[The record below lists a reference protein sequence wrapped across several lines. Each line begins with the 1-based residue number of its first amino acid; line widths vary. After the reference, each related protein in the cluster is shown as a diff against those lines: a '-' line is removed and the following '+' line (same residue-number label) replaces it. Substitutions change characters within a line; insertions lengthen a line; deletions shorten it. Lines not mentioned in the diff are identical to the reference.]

1 MIEFH
6 VEPAEA
12 LRQILATVV
21 ELTKLRQDECKHLA
35 IENFAPELL
44 RNMLR
49 AYYADAGATITT
61 DCHIEPVMPIRPET
75 PAMATQRDV
84 LAVPQP
90 SDLDYVDPPITEQEL
105 RRGIRRGYS
114 RTSGTAK

>member
-6 VEPAEA
+6 VEPAEV

-44 RNMLR
+44 RNMLD
-49 AYYADAGATITT
+49 AYYAGGLVT
-61 DCHIEPVMPIRPET
+61 DTHIAPVMSLTPET
-75 PAMATQRDV
+75 PAVSTQRDV
-84 LAVPQP
+84 SAVPQP
-90 SDLDYVDPPITEQEL
+90 GDLDYVDPPITEQEF
-105 RRGIRRGYS
+105 RRGIRRGS
-114 RTSGTAK
+114 ARTSGANDHG

>member
-6 VEPAEA
+6 VEPAEV

-44 RNMLR
+44 RNMLG
-49 AYYADAGATITT
+49 AYYGGDLFT
-61 DCHIEPVMPIRPET
+61 DTHIAPVMSLTPET
-75 PAMATQRDV
+75 PAAAQRDV
-84 LAVPQP
+84 SAVPQP
-90 SDLDYVDPPITEQEL
+90 GDLDYDD
-105 RRGIRRGYS
+105 S
-114 RTSGTAK
+114 SNTSCAEPK